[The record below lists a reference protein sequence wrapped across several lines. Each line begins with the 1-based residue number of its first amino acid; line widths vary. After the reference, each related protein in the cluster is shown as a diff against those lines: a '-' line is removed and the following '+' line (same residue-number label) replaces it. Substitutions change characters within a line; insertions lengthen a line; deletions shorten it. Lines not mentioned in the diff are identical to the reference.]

1 MFWRIGERR
10 RRGSRREEGH
20 ALGFFHEQ
28 SRYDRDDY
36 VRILGENIEAGYSN
50 QFTKRSSNII
60 ETYGVPYD
68 FGSVMHY
75 DQKAFSAHSRITIE
89 TIGSNYQNTI
99 GQRDQLSF
107 SDIKKI
113 NFAYCNESCEEQLL
127 CAHGGYTDPK
137 NCSQCRCTEGLGGR
151 LCEEPLKT
159 STKCGGLELN
169 ATSNFQILSQNGTG
183 QCNFLITAPAPNKIL
198 IEFDEFTF
206 RYQSPCSRNYLEIR
220 YGDDIST
227 TGVRFCLEKPKLLL
241 SKTEHALI
249 LYHGLAESQF
259 TIRYKNVINTIRG
272 QGYAIMVECS
282 RY

>member
-1 MFWRIGERR
+1 
-10 RRGSRREEGH
+10 
-20 ALGFFHEQ
+20 
-28 SRYDRDDY
+28 
-36 VRILGENIEAGYSN
+36 
-50 QFTKRSSNII
+50 
-60 ETYGVPYD
+60 
-68 FGSVMHY
+68 
-75 DQKAFSAHSRITIE
+75 
-89 TIGSNYQNTI
+89 
-99 GQRDQLSF
+99 
-107 SDIKKI
+107 
-113 NFAYCNESCEEQLL
+113 ESCEEQLL

-259 TIRYKNVINTIRG
+259 TIRYKNAQQPPIETTIMLATTNSSILLPTVITTGETVSPEPTRWTTTSTASTLPTIPTAETTTAITTATTQPGTSTNPSTIEPVRHASTITLPALSTISPTFSRIPKRG
-272 QGYAIMVECS
+272 RTRKRIIVVTNESGQLINKDE
-282 RY
+282 